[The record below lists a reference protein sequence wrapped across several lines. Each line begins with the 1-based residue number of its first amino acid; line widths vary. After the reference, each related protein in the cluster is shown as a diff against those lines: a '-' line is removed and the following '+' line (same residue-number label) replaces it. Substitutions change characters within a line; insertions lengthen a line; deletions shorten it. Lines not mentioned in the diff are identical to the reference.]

1 MIADLEGDFLRTS
14 VELEGIMDDKNRQ
27 YTNTVHI
34 LVQCTRYHTG
44 NTQSTKA
51 KEGHDS
57 KFLTKRKMHF
67 DDFNQRE
74 NKNDDIQN
82 SMRKTSGE
90 EINIARDMAVCSS
103 SGEIPVG

>member
-1 MIADLEGDFLRTS
+1 MITDLESDFLRTS

-27 YTNTVHI
+27 HTNK
-34 LVQCTRYHTG
+34 
-44 NTQSTKA
+44 SAEA
-51 KEGHDS
+51 KKGHDS

-74 NKNDDIQN
+74 DKNDNIQN

-90 EINIARDMAVCSS
+90 EINIARDMAVGSS
-103 SGEIPVG
+103 SGKIPVG

>member
-1 MIADLEGDFLRTS
+1 
-14 VELEGIMDDKNRQ
+14 
-27 YTNTVHI
+27 
-34 LVQCTRYHTG
+34 
-44 NTQSTKA
+44 
-51 KEGHDS
+51 
-57 KFLTKRKMHF
+57 MHF

-90 EINIARDMAVCSS
+90 EINIARDMAVRSS